1 MPMND
6 FYPLLHELI
15 QSHLTANAIDDG
27 LAGGIAQNII
37 DGLADSYG
45 GQTVYL
51 KNNTAERMARKH
63 RQIVAEYDGK
73 NSTAIC
79 QKYRITSIWL
89 KRLVA
94 RAGNEPAS

>member
-1 MPMND
+1 MND
-6 FYPLLHELI
+6 FYLFLHELI
-15 QSHLTANAIDDG
+15 KSNLTANAIDDG

-37 DGLADSYG
+37 DDLADGYG

-79 QKYRITSIWL
+79 QNT
-89 KRLVA
+89 A
-94 RAGNEPAS
+94 

>member
-15 QSHLTANAIDDG
+15 QFHLIDNAIDDKVVRN
-27 LAGGIAQNII
+27 IAQNII
-37 DGLADSYG
+37 DDLADGYG

-73 NSTAIC
+73 NTMAIC
-79 QKYRITSIWL
+79 QKYRISSI
-89 KRLVA
+89 
-94 RAGNEPAS
+94 